1 MKTNKQFRFLTRLIL
16 VLNVVFSYSHVMAQS
31 EEPMSIHQIEHS
43 YYSKQFPVMD
53 APPQF
58 EKAIPLKERF
68 FIPER
73 EVFGYHPYW
82 MNSAYPNYHY
92 SQLSTI
98 AYFGVDLSSS
108 GYIINYH
115 SWPVTNLINIAHA
128 NGVKVVL
135 VAINFDTE
143 SLETLLSSATNR
155 TRAINN
161 LLQAVKN
168 ANADGVNIDFERF
181 PSSQKYNLNTFM
193 SALADSF
200 HKHIP
205 NSSVSIALPAVN
217 WGNKFDYLT
226 LANVCDALFI
236 MGYNYY
242 WTGSSNAGPVA
253 PLTGWGTYNITWTVN
268 DYLAQTQGQN
278 DKIILGLPYY
288 GIKWPTYTDYR
299 GSATLDNGSSVRY
312 STAENEAA
320 AHGKRW
326 DAESQTPWYAYET
339 SSWFQAWYD
348 DSLSLSK
355 KYQLAINKDLQGVGM
370 WALGYDGSRSELW
383 GALKDLFGGSS
394 PPNAVEDFRVEN
406 IGGGLIR
413 ISASSVPDASEYHVY
428 VSTDGESFRFHNLM
442 PQPQVVIAGLSADST
457 YFFKMTAVNDYG
469 ESPETEVLGAA
480 QASRL
485 ADVLIINGFD
495 RLTVNGN
502 TRDFVIQ
509 HGSAIKAAGYAFDS
523 ASNEAVQKGLV
534 DLTEYQVVDWIL
546 GLESVDDMTFN
557 EQERNVTMQ
566 FLEQGGR
573 LFVSGSE
580 IGWDLD
586 HYGNAEEQDFY
597 HNYLKADYVVDKVND
612 YSVSGSENGIF
623 QGLDFSFDDGNHGT
637 YRVGYPEG
645 INPSGGS
652 EVCLIYNNQYNAG
665 VQFSDAIGD
674 SITRLVHLGIPFE
687 TIYPETAR
695 NDVMARTLAFLTATT
710 EVVSDEDSRNR
721 SLPSQP
727 TLYANY
733 PNPFNSNTTIQFYIP
748 EAGPVNLQI
757 FNIRGELVKSLLI
770 NNQFESGTHSISW
783 SGASHSG
790 LKVVSGIY
798 FYRLKIN
805 DFSQTRRLLFLK

>member
-1 MKTNKQFRFLTRLIL
+1 MLSPT
-16 VLNVVFSYSHVMAQS
+16 FSQ
-31 EEPMSIHQIEHS
+31 EIEPQGIHQIEHD
-43 YYSKQFPVMD
+43 YFKQKFTSVEKAPVY
-53 APPQF
+53 
-58 EKAIPLKERF
+58 EKAIPLQERSS
-68 FIPER
+68 IPTR

-82 MNSAYPNYHY
+82 MNSAYPNYNY

-108 GYIINYH
+108 GYITDYH
-115 SWPVTNLINIAHA
+115 SWPVTTLINLAHT

-143 SLETLLSSATNR
+143 SLETLLSSSTNR

-161 LLQAVKN
+161 LLQAAKN
-168 ANADGVNIDFERF
+168 ANADGVNIDFESF

-217 WGNKFDYLT
+217 WSNKFDYLT

-268 DYLAQTQGQN
+268 DYLTRTQGQN

-288 GIKWPTYTDYR
+288 GVKWPTYTDYR
-299 GSATLDNGSSVRY
+299 GSATLGSGSSVRY
-312 STAENEAA
+312 STAEGEAA
-320 AHGKRW
+320 NYGKRW

-339 SSWFQAWYD
+339 SSWYQAWYD

-355 KYQLAINKDLQGVGM
+355 KYQLAINNDLQGVGM
-370 WALGYDGSRSELW
+370 WALGYDGSRPELW
-383 GALKDLFGGSS
+383 GALKDLFGANS

-413 ISASSVPDASEYHVY
+413 ISASTVPDATEYRVY
-428 VSTDGESFRFHNLM
+428 VSTNGESFRFQNLM
-442 PQPQVVIAGLSADST
+442 PQPQVVVAGLSADST
-457 YFFKMTAVNDYG
+457 YFFKMTATNEFG
-469 ESPETEVLGAA
+469 ESPATEVLGAA
-480 QASRL
+480 PASRL
-485 ADVLIINGFD
+485 ADVLVVNGFD

-523 ASNEAVQKGLV
+523 ASNEAVQKGEI

-546 GLESVDDMTFN
+546 GLESTDDQTFN
-557 EQERNVTMQ
+557 EQERILVTQ
-566 FLEQGGR
+566 FLDQGGR

-586 HYGNAEEQDFY
+586 NYGTAEEKDFY
-597 HNYLKADYVVDKVND
+597 HNYLKAIYVVDRVND
-612 YSVSGSENGIF
+612 YTVSGSETGIF
-623 QGLDFSFDDGNHGT
+623 DGLAFSFDDGNHGT
-637 YRVGYPEG
+637 YRVGYPDG
-645 INPSGGS
+645 INPSDGS
-652 EVCLIYNNQYNAG
+652 EVCLIYNSQYNAG
-665 VQFSDAIGD
+665 VQFSGTIGEHE
-674 SITRLVHLGIPFE
+674 TRLVHLGIPFE
-687 TIYPETAR
+687 TIYPESAR
-695 NDVMARTLAFLTATT
+695 NDVMASTLSFLTSTT
-710 EVVSDEDSRNR
+710 AVDSDTDNRNVST
-721 SLPSQP
+721 PSKP
-727 TLYANY
+727 TVYSNY
-733 PNPFNSNTTIQFYIP
+733 PNPFNSSTTIQFYIP
-748 EAGPVNLQI
+748 KAGQVKLNI
-757 FNIRGELVKSLLI
+757 YNIRGELVKSLVSSTVIDQGMHSVSWNGLS
-770 NNQFESGTHSISW
+770 NSGSN
-783 SGASHSG
+783 
-790 LKVVSGIY
+790 VVSGIY
-798 FYRLKIN
+798 FYRLEFEG
-805 DFSQTRRLLFLK
+805 FSETKRLLFLK